1 MSRMFGETIDRDWFC
16 GVNDDFLTSAN
27 GVEGAG
33 DATGVGVVLCSRRDG
48 LASGAAAQAPDT
60 APMANAEQ
68 GLVKLRSPTK
78 NTANKQHTMLL
89 KEYVRQ

>member
-16 GVNDDFLTSAN
+16 GVNDDFLTNAN

-48 LASGAAAQAPDT
+48 LASGAAQAPDT

-78 NTANKQHTMLL
+78 NTANKQHTML
-89 KEYVRQ
+89 KEYVYQ